1 MRSPTIYTAKDTT
14 VNKQYSLFANKARS
28 TWFIRKKIIQNT
40 GNEMTLDG
48 RSIMISDVNFYG
60 ISDSLGYRTTEELT
74 FLSRLSYNSH
84 DQVAQLTYN
93 S

>member
-1 MRSPTIYTAKDTT
+1 MEKDTT
-14 VNKQYSLFANKARS
+14 VDKQYSLFANKARS
-28 TWFIRKKIIQNT
+28 TWFIRKKTIQN
-40 GNEMTLDG
+40 N
-48 RSIMISDVNFYG
+48 G